1 MAQVTLFE
9 LPKITG
15 KVSPVSRQV
24 IMTLFP
30 DFDPEVLMRHESEI
44 DVLLGTDFYGLHP
57 KEELANVGENLS
69 VMQGKLGICVV
80 GTHPLLK
87 ESTEIERE
95 VPRTV
100 HGTST
105 HLINTVMTDDL
116 DKHESR

>member
-69 VMQGKLGICVV
+69 VV

-105 HLINTVMTDDL
+105 HLIN
-116 DKHESR
+116 